1 MHKVHTN
8 TQRFLWTL
16 LHRAADSSQSM
27 LQEYPTLEAAT
38 LLLAKGAD
46 PNLATQVILRHTFL
60 SILRAIFLFRVQLL
74 DLLSCFVH
82 QILFNFVT
90 GS

>member
-1 MHKVHTN
+1 MYTYMHKVHTN
-8 TQRFLWTL
+8 TLWTL

-46 PNLATQVILRHTFL
+46 PNLATQVILRHTVL
-60 SILRAIFLFRVQLL
+60 SILLYFSYLIF
-74 DLLSCFVH
+74 
-82 QILFNFVT
+82 
-90 GS
+90 